1 MAAELTAA
9 LPMPT
14 IGIGSG
20 PDCDGQ
26 ILVTTDLWSTSPD
39 YIQKHV
45 QPNEAAGRNGEGD
58 CGLEERDL
66 ELSKLTHINA
76 KGEARMVDVSEK
88 PVQRRTAVALGDSHG
103 AGDVET
109 GARGQ
114 DRQGQ
119 RAGHG
124 PDCGHSG
131 GETHGGFDSDVSS
144 AAAGSLRV
152 EFEFPKVGNAIVI
165 TATARVAART
175 GVEMEA
181 LAAVNL
187 AALTIYDMCKA
198 VDKKM
203 RITNVKLVSKTK
215 Q

>member
-1 MAAELTAA
+1 M
-9 LPMPT
+9 
-14 IGIGSG
+14 
-20 PDCDGQ
+20 
-26 ILVTTDLWSTSPD
+26 
-39 YIQKHV
+39 
-45 QPNEAAGRNGEGD
+45 
-58 CGLEERDL
+58 EERDV

-88 PVQRRTAVALGDSHG
+88 PVQRRTAVARGEIRMAPATLKLVRGDKIAKG
-103 AGDVET
+103 NVLATARIAGIQAAKRT
-109 GARGQ
+109 G
-114 DRQGQ
+114 DLIPMC
-119 RAGHG
+119 H
-124 PDCGHSG
+124 PLPLDHC
-131 GETHGGFDSDVSS
+131 E
-144 AAAGSLRV
+144 V

-181 LAAVNL
+181 LTAVNL